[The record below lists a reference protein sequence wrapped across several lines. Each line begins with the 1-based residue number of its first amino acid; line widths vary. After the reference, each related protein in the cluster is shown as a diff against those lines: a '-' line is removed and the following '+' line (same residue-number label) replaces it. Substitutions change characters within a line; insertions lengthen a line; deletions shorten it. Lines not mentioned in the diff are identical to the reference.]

1 MFVGSTFVIGVRG
14 ELSHDTGSVTTGVT
28 VVVPVAE
35 AITHTQSKVFP
46 DLSPSGHESIT
57 SDVER
62 PHPIGTYLFVI
73 VQVLL
78 SPGKRTTIPVEEQS
92 HMNVAVYDH
101 DKFSVTE
108 YVSAYNE

>member
-46 DLSPSGHESIT
+46 DSSQSGHESIT
-57 SDVER
+57 RDVER
-62 PHPIGTYLFVI
+62 PPHFGIYLFVI
-73 VQVLL
+73 VHVLL
-78 SPGKRTTIPVEEQS
+78 SPGKRTTLPVAEQS
-92 HMNVAVYDH
+92 HINVAL
-101 DKFSVTE
+101 
-108 YVSAYNE
+108 